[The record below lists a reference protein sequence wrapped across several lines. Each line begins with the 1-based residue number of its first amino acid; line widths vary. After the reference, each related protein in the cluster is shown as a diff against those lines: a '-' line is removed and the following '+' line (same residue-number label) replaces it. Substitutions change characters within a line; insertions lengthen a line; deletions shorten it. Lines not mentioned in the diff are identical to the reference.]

1 MSEDE
6 KAQQI
11 GKVVTEYQAA
21 KVALAH
27 LEQKVKSV
35 GETYAE
41 VGEAIV
47 PRGGGS
53 SLGFKIEKNHL
64 RLVYSRTGNELVTNL
79 LNEESL
85 VSLIVEREEARN
97 KCSALRTQL
106 NSLGITNLQ

>member
-11 GKVVTEYQAA
+11 GKIVTEYQAA

-35 GETYAE
+35 GDAYTE
-41 VGEAIV
+41 VGEAIA
-47 PRGGGS
+47 PRTGASGGN
-53 SLGFKIEKNHL
+53 FKIEKNHF
-64 RLVYSRTGNELVTNL
+64 RLIYSRNENIAASL

-85 VSLIVEREEARN
+85 VSLITEREEARN
-97 KCSALRTQL
+97 KAAALRAQL
-106 NSLGITNLQ
+106 NALGITNLQ